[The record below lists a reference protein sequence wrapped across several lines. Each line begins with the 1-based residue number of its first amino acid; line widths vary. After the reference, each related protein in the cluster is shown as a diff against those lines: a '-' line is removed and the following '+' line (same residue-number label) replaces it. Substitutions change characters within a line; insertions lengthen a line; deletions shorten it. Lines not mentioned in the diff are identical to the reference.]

1 MRITIPRRA
10 RGAPEGERDPL
21 HPPTRRRAVRGQN
34 PPGVRAALKRGA
46 WAALAGLFVQALG
59 PAPSAGQEVPDSLT
73 LPQALEIALGNN
85 PGLLSTRNDAS
96 VADWNVRSA
105 YGSLLPSVSAGS
117 GFSWQGPG
125 EQRFGSI
132 TAGQLGFSDQPSYL
146 SSSYNVAVS
155 LSLSGATLM
164 APGQARRDR
173 EAVRAQLRAAEASLR
188 LAVTRAYLEAMRQEE
203 GRALAK
209 QELARAELNL
219 RLATGR
225 RDVGSATMI
234 DVQQGEVGVGRAE
247 IALLQ
252 AETGVRNATIRLLE
266 QMGVAIGAKPAL
278 TTEFAVSEFEWS
290 ADELFERALAQNPD
304 LAALRAREQSALYG
318 VRMARSSY
326 YPSLTLSTGLSGF
339 AQSASSTDAQ
349 EAAAKASGE
358 AAVRNCEYQNEVL
371 RRLVDPLPTAD
382 CSKFKVSEAD
392 LEAIRER
399 NRAFPFDFTGTPPS
413 ASLTISIP
421 VFQGL
426 GRQRG
431 VEAARALL
439 HDNRLLIRQREL
451 ALRADIESR
460 LATVRTA
467 YRSAL
472 IEKRNQALAS
482 EQLRLA
488 QERYRNQ
495 LLNFVGLVE
504 AETVK
509 AQADRQ
515 RVLSIFTYH
524 DAIADLE
531 SVVGA
536 PLRNP

>member
-1 MRITIPRRA
+1 MEIELRTMMTTTPACKRRA
-10 RGAPEGERDPL
+10 SERERPLQEPRGRLWPRPFPL
-21 HPPTRRRAVRGQN
+21 RSPAAV
-34 PPGVRAALKRGA
+34 L
-46 WAALAGLFVQALG
+46 LGLFVLAPG
-59 PAPSAGQEVPDSLT
+59 PRSAVCQEVPDSLS
-73 LPQALEIALGNN
+73 LQEALEIALHSN
-85 PGLLSTRNDAS
+85 PGLLASRNDAT
-96 VADWNVRSA
+96 VADWSVRSA

-117 GFSWQGPG
+117 DFSWQGSG

-132 TAGQLGFSDQPSYL
+132 TAGQLGITNQPSYL
-146 SSSYNVAVS
+146 SSSYSIGVNLSVS
-155 LSLSGATLM
+155 GNSLM
-164 APGQARRDR
+164 APGQASRDR
-173 EAVRAQLRAAEASLR
+173 EAVRAQLRADEGTLR
-188 LAVTRAYLEAMRQEE
+188 LAVTRAYLEVLRQKE
-203 GRALAK
+203 GRALAER
-209 QELARAELNL
+209 ELARAELNL

-225 RDVGSATMI
+225 QEVGSATMI

-252 AETGVRNATIRLLE
+252 AETGERNARIRLLE
-266 QMGVAIGAKPAL
+266 QMGVAIGAEPAL

-290 ADELFERALAQNPD
+290 ADELFERALAQNPG
-304 LAALRAREQSALYG
+304 LAALRAREQSALYS

-349 EAAAKASGE
+349 ELAAKASGE
-358 AAVRNCEYQNEVL
+358 SAVRNCEYQNEVL

-382 CSKFKVSEAD
+382 CSKLKVTEAD

-399 NRAFPFDFTGTPPS
+399 NRAFPFDFTRTPPS
-413 ASLTISIP
+413 ASLSISIP
-421 VFQGL
+421 VFQGF
-426 GRQRG
+426 GRQHA
-431 VEAARALL
+431 VEAARATL
-439 HDNRLLIRQREL
+439 HDNRLLIQQREL
-451 ALRADIESR
+451 ALRADVESR
-460 LATVRTA
+460 LATVQTA
-467 YRSAL
+467 YQSAL
-472 IEKRNQALAS
+472 IEERNQTLAS

>member
-1 MRITIPRRA
+1 MRTRTATPACNPSSPWIHS
-10 RGAPEGERDPL
+10 GEHLEGRWPASCPWSSPL
-21 HPPTRRRAVRGQN
+21 PLR
-34 PPGVRAALKRGA
+34 
-46 WAALAGLFVQALG
+46 ALAAAVLLGLFVLAPG
-59 PAPSAGQEVPDSLT
+59 RPSAVGQEVPDSLS
-73 LPQALEIALGNN
+73 LQEALEIALRSN
-85 PGLLSTRNDAS
+85 PGLLATRNDAT
-96 VADWNVRSA
+96 VADWSVRSA
-105 YGSLLPSVSAGS
+105 YGSLLPSVSAAS
-117 GFSWQGPG
+117 GFSWQGSG

-132 TAGQLGFSDQPSYL
+132 TAGQLGITDQPSYL
-146 SSSYNVAVS
+146 SSSYSVGVS
-155 LSLSGATLM
+155 LSVSGRSLM
-164 APGQARRDR
+164 APGQASRDR
-173 EAVRAQLRAAEASLR
+173 EAVRAQYRAAEGTLR
-188 LAVTRAYLEAMRQEE
+188 LAVTRAYLEVLRQEE
-203 GRALAK
+203 GRALAER
-209 QELARAELNL
+209 ELARAELNL

-225 RDVGSATMI
+225 QEVGSATMI

-247 IALLQ
+247 IALLR

-266 QMGVAIGAKPAL
+266 QIGAAIGAEPVL

-290 ADELFERALAQNPD
+290 ADELFEMALAKNPD

-326 YPSLTLSTGLSGF
+326 YPSLTLSTGFSGF

-358 AAVRNCEYQNEVL
+358 AAVRSCQYQNEVL
-371 RRLVDPLPTAD
+371 SRLVEPLPTQD
-382 CSKFKVSEAD
+382 CSKLAVTEAD
-392 LEAIRER
+392 LERIREA
-399 NRAFPFDFTGTPPS
+399 NRAFPFDFTGNPPS
-413 ASLTISIP
+413 ASLSISIP
-421 VFQGL
+421 VFQGF
-426 GRQRG
+426 GRQQA
-431 VEAARALL
+431 VEAARATL
-439 HDNRLLIRQREL
+439 HDNRLLVQQREL
-451 ALRADIESR
+451 ALRADVESR
-460 LATVRTA
+460 LATVLTA

-472 IEKRNQALAS
+472 IEERNQALAS

-536 PLRNP
+536 PLRNPQ